1 MPGRCKLGNRDIF
14 VHLFSM
20 TNTQSGLSR
29 VQGPFP
35 RLSWVSRL
43 PSLGYILMDFYDYPQ
58 YHWVPFTPVET
69 NELEAIKSETVGARR
84 KMRDSHSA
92 SSFYKWENWCQKEN
106 DFLKVTRWFSGID
119 SCGIYCIFFLSLFH
133 FRVSASGW
141 TCVLVNA
148 NSPSC
153 GRSTRKTRVLWF
165 IIVSLPTDWVY
176 PASFFSSQG
185 DLGNPDLWHL
195 VLPPGACTFQLSLII
210 SYVFRTKKAHKHSH
224 YPLGLNS

>member
-1 MPGRCKLGNRDIF
+1 
-14 VHLFSM
+14 M

-153 GRSTRKTRVLWF
+153 GRSTRKRLGSFDSSLSLCPQTGFTLQVAFHHRVTLEIQTF
-165 IIVSLPTDWVY
+165 DT
-176 PASFFSSQG
+176 SFCL
-185 DLGNPDLWHL
+185 LGL
-195 VLPPGACTFQLSLII
+195 VLFNSL
-210 SYVFRTKKAHKHSH
+210 
-224 YPLGLNS
+224 

>member
-153 GRSTRKTRVLWF
+153 GRSTRKRLGSFDSSLSLCPQTGFTLQVSFHHRVTLEIQTF
-165 IIVSLPTDWVY
+165 DT
-176 PASFFSSQG
+176 SFCL
-185 DLGNPDLWHL
+185 LGL
-195 VLPPGACTFQLSLII
+195 VLFNSL
-210 SYVFRTKKAHKHSH
+210 
-224 YPLGLNS
+224 